1 MLIVQTARCARV
13 SRPAHRQSGN
23 PGTDSAPDALATINR
38 LPARTRRPARYRDDR
53 VGRGRRRRS
62 RPRRSQDGVDH
73 LFVCG
78 GDGTLNEVINGVAA
92 VPGGLDAVSFGIIPL
107 GTGNDFATAMGLAA
121 DVEESIP
128 QLFEREAAQVDLG
141 RLNGR
146 AFVNVS
152 AGGFIAEV
160 SDAVSEPLKTVAG
173 RLAYLLGGA
182 QVVFSYTPVRAT
194 IQIDGATASLELQ
207 TFAVCNSRLV
217 GGGRLIA
224 PHARPDDGLLDVCLI
239 EAMPTVEFIALLRQV
254 AKGEHLDDPR
264 VTYFQS
270 ASPELSFDRT
280 IKINTDGEVHRDRSQ
295 PLRDRAARGADSGRQ
310 RVTAA
315 ADRERVRPTQACAPY
330 LIMATG
336 CNRPTSALR
345 TTTTRSWTASG
356 AARLTPTSPNTSA

>member
-1 MLIVQTARCARV
+1 MRSRLIVNPV
-13 SRPAHRQSGN
+13 SGRDA
-23 PGTDSAPDALATINR
+23 APDALATVNR
-38 LPARTRRPARYRDDR
+38 LLRER
-53 VGRGRRRRS
+53 VGRLDIVMTVSAGDATALAT
-62 RPRRSQDGVDH
+62 QAVEEGVDH

-92 VPGGLDAVSFGIIPL
+92 VPGGLEAVSFGIIPL

-121 DVEESIP
+121 DVEQSIP

-194 IQIDGATASLELQ
+194 IQIDGAPASLELQ
-207 TFAVCNSRLV
+207 TFAVCNSRLI

-280 IKINTDGEVHRDRSQ
+280 IKINTDGEVIETDRSRYEIE
-295 PLRDRAARGADSGRQ
+295 PRA
-310 RVTAA
+310 
-315 ADRERVRPTQACAPY
+315 VRI
-330 LIMATG
+330 LG
-336 CNRPTSALR
+336 
-345 TTTTRSWTASG
+345 G
-356 AARLTPTSPNTSA
+356 KG